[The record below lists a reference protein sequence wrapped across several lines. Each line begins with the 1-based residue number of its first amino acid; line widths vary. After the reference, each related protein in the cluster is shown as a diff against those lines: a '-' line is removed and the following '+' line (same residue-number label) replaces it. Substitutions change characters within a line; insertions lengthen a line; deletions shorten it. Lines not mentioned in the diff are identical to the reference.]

1 MQDEKKSGGAGFI
14 AGLKSEFK
22 KIVFPTRQEVIKH
35 SVATIVLSVLVGLL
49 ITGLDIAMKWGLGLI
64 LVKYRWE
71 YGREE
76 HRSPLVCSPY
86 LLRL

>member
-22 KIVFPTRQEVIKH
+22 KIVLPTRQEVIKH

-64 LVKYRWE
+64 LVK
-71 YGREE
+71 
-76 HRSPLVCSPY
+76 
-86 LLRL
+86 

>member
-35 SVATIVLSVLVGLL
+35 SVATIVLSELVGLL

-64 LVKYRWE
+64 LVK
-71 YGREE
+71 
-76 HRSPLVCSPY
+76 
-86 LLRL
+86 

>member
-49 ITGLDIAMKWGLGLI
+49 ITG
-64 LVKYRWE
+64 
-71 YGREE
+71 
-76 HRSPLVCSPY
+76 
-86 LLRL
+86 